1 MWDVLPDNWSF
12 VPGEDPQL
20 FYCPFTTNATRSLFV
35 SPGRSLNTVT
45 PGNTMLMHNGPS
57 IGKHI
62 QNVSCQEE
70 LCPHLLFP
78 WGLISVH
85 IRNNVE
91 KANECCWPSLH
102 VLSVVLSPDHN
113 GARAGQSL
121 TRLPVSPRTSRDPW
135 GLTDSVCLP
144 ADPDNWGS
152 WPLCSL
158 STSSGR

>member
-1 MWDVLPDNWSF
+1 MRRLNYFIILSRPM
-12 VPGEDPQL
+12 PQDH
-20 FYCPFTTNATRSLFV
+20 FV
-35 SPGRSLNTVT
+35 SPGRSLNVV
-45 PGNTMLMHNGPS
+45 PHGNTMLMHNGTA

-85 IRNNVE
+85 IKNDAG

-102 VLSVVLSPDHN
+102 VLSMVLSLDHN
-113 GARAGQSL
+113 GERAGQSL

-135 GLTDSVCLP
+135 GLTRSVCLP
-144 ADPDNWGS
+144 ADPDNWDS
-152 WPLCSL
+152 WPLWSL
-158 STSSGR
+158 SISNRR